1 MRSPPGLAKPRPI
14 LAGIFGGETSAKRR
28 RVRKA
33 CKFSEYRRGNRKTE
47 ISNVCWFAPTIERDD
62 ALSPDAL
69 KLRCP
74 SQFTA
79 RYLYL
84 AVASSKALSI
94 CSSST
99 LPALPPPQVRFLSAR
114 PSTPPFGLAGK
125 RWCAQDQIPTVR
137 GQKTRRQDC
146 LPPVT

>member
-1 MRSPPGLAKPRPI
+1 M
-14 LAGIFGGETSAKRR
+14 
-28 RVRKA
+28 RKA

-47 ISNVCWFAPTIERDD
+47 ISNVCWFAPTIEKDN

-84 AVASSKALSI
+84 AVAIPKPSLSALRVHFLLCPRPRSV
-94 CSSST
+94 SFP
-99 LPALPPPQVRFLSAR
+99 PALPLHPSA
-114 PSTPPFGLAGK
+114 
-125 RWCAQDQIPTVR
+125 
-137 GQKTRRQDC
+137 
-146 LPPVT
+146 

>member
-1 MRSPPGLAKPRPI
+1 MRKGDECERHASLVNIEGA
-14 LAGIFGGETSAKRR
+14 
-28 RVRKA
+28 
-33 CKFSEYRRGNRKTE
+33 TE
-47 ISNVCWFAPTIERDD
+47 RLKYPTFFWFAPTIERDN

>member
-1 MRSPPGLAKPRPI
+1 M
-14 LAGIFGGETSAKRR
+14 
-28 RVRKA
+28 RKA

-47 ISNVCWFAPTIERDD
+47 ISNVCWFAPTIEKDN

-125 RWCAQDQIPTVR
+125 RWCAQDHSDRAWAKQ
-137 GQKTRRQDC
+137 QRRQDC